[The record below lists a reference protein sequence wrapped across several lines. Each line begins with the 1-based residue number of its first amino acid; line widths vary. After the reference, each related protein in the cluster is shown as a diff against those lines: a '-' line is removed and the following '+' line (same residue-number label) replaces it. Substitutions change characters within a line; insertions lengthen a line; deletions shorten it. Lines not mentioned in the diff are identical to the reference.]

1 MKNTELVLAI
11 NEPFGSVSCNFYRTG
26 DTGDIWMTREQIG
39 MALEYSDPRDAIK
52 KMHQNHRE
60 RLDKYSIMVPIEK
73 GVGVSGI
80 PYPINTGGEKE
91 TYLYSNK
98 GIMEICRWSKQPK
111 ADQFI
116 DFVWDVMDKLIK
128 GDLALLPTSTA
139 STTDLIRINQQMA
152 DIGKYLTGVNEKLAA
167 MEQEQRVIKSQPLT
181 SPNLYGVT
189 QRTQ

>member
-39 MALEYSDPRDAIK
+39 MALEYEYPRDAIRK
-52 KMHQNHRE
+52 LHARHPE
-60 RLDKYSIMVPIEK
+60 RLDQYSMRVPIER
-73 GVGVSGI
+73 
-80 PYPINTGGEKE
+80 GGQFGLPSDNGEQDA
-91 TYLYSNK
+91 YLYSNK

-139 STTDLIRINQQMA
+139 AATDLIKINQQMTE
-152 DIGKYLTGVNEKLAA
+152 IGKYLTGVNEKLAA
-167 MEQEQRVIKSQPLT
+167 MEQEQRALKL
-181 SPNLYGVT
+181 NLQIWT
-189 QRTQ
+189 PD

>member
-26 DTGDIWMTREQIG
+26 DTGDIWITREQIG
-39 MALEYSDPRDAIK
+39 MALEYADPRDSIAKI
-52 KMHQNHRE
+52 HARHPE
-60 RLDKYSIMVPIEK
+60 RLNQYSLFIPLTN
-73 GVGVSGI
+73 GVGDKLSTTLL
-80 PYPINTGGEKE
+80 NTGGEKE

-139 STTDLIRINQQMA
+139 AATDLIKINQQMTE
-152 DIGKYLTGVNEKLAA
+152 IGKYLTGVNEKLAA
-167 MEQEQRVIKSQPLT
+167 MEQEQRALKL
-181 SPNLYGVT
+181 NLQIWT
-189 QRTQ
+189 PD